1 MPIKTPLTA
10 VALALGFAGGATLP
24 ALAQEAPMDAPAIEA
39 ETGGYTDAQLEA
51 FVAAALAVSE
61 IQQEAAAQL
70 METPDEAEQT
80 AVLEQA
86 NADMVDAIEQAPG
99 ITVPE
104 YIEIAE
110 AAEAD
115 PTLRAAIE
123 ERLVAAQ
130 MQ

>member
-24 ALAQEAPMDAPAIEA
+24 ALAQEAPAIEA
-39 ETGGYTDAQLEA
+39 ETGGYSEAQLEA

-80 AVLEQA
+80 ALLEQA
-86 NADMVDAIEQAPG
+86 NAAMVDAIEDAPG

-110 AAEAD
+110 AAETD
-115 PTLRAAIE
+115 PALRATIE
-123 ERLVAAQ
+123 DMLVAAQ

>member
-10 VALALGFAGGATLP
+10 VALALGFAGGVTLP
-24 ALAQEAPMDAPAIEA
+24 ALAQEAPAIEA

-70 METPDEAEQT
+70 METPDEAQQT

-115 PTLRAAIE
+115 PALRAAIE